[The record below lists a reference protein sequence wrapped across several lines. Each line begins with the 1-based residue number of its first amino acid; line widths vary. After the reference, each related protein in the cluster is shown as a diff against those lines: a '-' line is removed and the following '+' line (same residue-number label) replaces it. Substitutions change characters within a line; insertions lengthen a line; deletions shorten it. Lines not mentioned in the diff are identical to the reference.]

1 MHTCIQLLVALP
13 VLSAAPLQAQDPS
26 FQDLLASDDPLA
38 AILGHVVPREMEAGR
53 VPGAAIAVVRGG
65 ELIFAQG
72 FGLADLEQELPVVV
86 DQTRFRIGSITK
98 TFTTLAL
105 TQAIDAGELGYDDPV
120 APLVKR
126 LRFDNGFDEPVRVRH
141 LLTHT
146 AGLDQIGLDRQAAA
160 PEERESLR
168 AFLRDRL
175 IVVRSPGTV
184 SCYDTYGVTLA
195 GYLLEVLA
203 GEPYADCMRAR
214 IFEPLAMKRTF
225 VETPAAQREHLARGY
240 GLGPKGHEPQ
250 PYEWYVTLPA
260 SSIDST
266 ATDMARL
273 MIALLGDGDGDGDG
287 GGEQGRLLSAAATER
302 VKRTQYRDHPAI
314 PGFTHGF
321 WEQERYGDEH
331 PAIHHGG
338 TMRGYSSE
346 MTLFV
351 RDDIGVFVACNR
363 DGETGPYVNLHL
375 AVVDAVFEVLLG
387 EIPRGGPSEA
397 TLALDTARFAG
408 RFTDTLHCHSCPEG
422 EGWPARHSWVSAI
435 GPGVIEFSG
444 RRWVAIEPLV
454 FQAQGGR
461 ERVAFR
467 EDEDGV
473 VRYAFTSNRSFERL
487 D

>member
-1 MHTCIQLLVALP
+1 MSIPAILIAFLGASSL
-13 VLSAAPLQAQDPS
+13 AAQEPTL
-26 FQDLLASDDPLA
+26 QDLLASDDPLA
-38 AILGHVVPREMEAGR
+38 AILGHVAEREMESGR
-53 VPGAAIAVVRGG
+53 IPGAAVAVVRDG

-72 FGLADLEQELPVVV
+72 FGLADLEQEIPVVA

-98 TFTTLAL
+98 IFTTLAL

-126 LRFDNGFDEPVRVRH
+126 LSFDNGFDEPVRVRH

-146 AGLDQIGLDRQAAA
+146 AGLDQIGLDRQVLD
-160 PEERESLR
+160 PDVRPSLND
-168 AFLRDRL
+168 FLRDRL
-175 IVVRSPGTV
+175 IVVRPPGTV

-195 GYLLEVLA
+195 GYLLEVLS
-203 GEPYADCMRAR
+203 GKPYADCVRER
-214 IFEPLAMKRTF
+214 IFEPLTMKQTY
-225 VETPAAQREHLARGY
+225 VETPAVEREHLALGY
-240 GLGPKGHEPQ
+240 GLGPTGHQLQ

-266 ATDMARL
+266 ATDMAKL
-273 MIALLGDGDGDGDG
+273 MIALLGDG
-287 GGEQGRLLSAAATER
+287 GGENGRVLSAAATRR
-302 VKRTQYRDHPAI
+302 VQRTQYRDHPAI

-331 PAIHHGG
+331 PSIHHGG

-351 RDDIGVFVACNR
+351 EDGIGVFVACNR

-375 AVVDAVFEVLLG
+375 ALVDSVFEVLLG
-387 EIPRGGPSEA
+387 EIPRGGPSEPKL
-397 TLALDTARFAG
+397 TVDTARFAG

-422 EGWPARHSWVSAI
+422 EGWPARQSWINAV
-435 GPGVIEFSG
+435 GPGVLEFSG

-461 ERVAFR
+461 DRVAFR
-467 EDEDGV
+467 EDEAGV
-473 VRYAFTSNRSFERL
+473 IRYAFTSNRSFERL